1 MRALEKFKDKF
12 DSLNDA
18 MKYFALLRQFVADFF
33 DSLSIFIDI
42 CSV

>member
-1 MRALEKFKDKF
+1 
-12 DSLNDA
+12 

-42 CSV
+42 CLSEA